1 MEPDDVSRF
10 LRWLFVLTG
19 GAILLG
25 CSAIAGLLVVSKKP
39 SYCGWCHVMEPYY
52 NSWASTEYLAH
63 KHNAASISCQD
74 CHPRTLGQLTHE
86 ILATVRKSYN
96 EPLPAL
102 KIGKDQCLSCHGDYA
117 SLAKV
122 TASLKVNPHA
132 SHIGEEQCY
141 QCHKMHRA
149 SPGLK
154 FCTTCHHTGE
164 FVACHGCHKDR

>member
-1 MEPDDVSRF
+1 VQKF
-10 LRWLFVLTG
+10 LRRLLVVAG

-25 CSAIAGLLVVSKKP
+25 CSAIGGLLVVSKKP

-52 NSWASTEYLAH
+52 SSWASSELLAH
-63 KHNAASISCQD
+63 RHNVSSVSCQI
-74 CHPRTLGQLTHE
+74 CHPRSLGQLTHE
-86 ILATVRKSYN
+86 ILVTVRKSYS
-96 EPLPAL
+96 EPLPAM
-102 KIGKDQCLSCHGDYA
+102 KIGKDRCLNCHGDYA
-117 SLAKV
+117 SLAKA

-132 SHIGEEQCY
+132 SHLGEEQCY

-164 FVACHGCHKDR
+164 LVPCSGCHKDRQAF